1 MKKSLLIFFLLLSG
15 VSSQSQVLITLLF
28 GDKLNTPELE
38 FGLEG
43 GVMWS
48 NISGMNSQKYLVNW
62 NLGFYFDILLK
73 KQWFLYTGVL
83 VKSTSGLK
91 DLTANDLS
99 FLGSRIFNEEG
110 TYAQKINYFI
120 IPAVIKYKFKNRIYL
135 ELGPQFGL
143 RTKAWVE
150 FNSDVD
156 GFESTIKESNKDDI
170 KRLDVGILAGA
181 GWRFSKR
188 ITAWSIGVKY
198 YYGFVDVYKA
208 RSGTKNSM
216 FDLKLSIP
224 IGAGEIAQIKK
235 EMKAEKKKIR
245 NEEKAANKEAKEN
258 NKK

>member
-1 MKKSLLIFFLLLSG
+1 MKKILLVCFIVFSG
-15 VSSQSQVLITLLF
+15 IGTQSQVLITLLF

-43 GVMWS
+43 GFMWS
-48 NISGMNSQKYLVNW
+48 KISGMDSQKYLRNW
-62 NLGFYFDILLK
+62 NLGFYFDIHIK

-91 DLTANDLS
+91 DLTANDLN
-99 FLGSRIFNEEG
+99 FLGSRIFNAEG

-150 FNSDVD
+150 FKSDVD

-170 KRLDVGILAGA
+170 KRLDVGVLAGA

-188 ITAWSIGVKY
+188 INAWSIGVKY

-235 EMKAEKKKIR
+235 EMKAEKKKIKK
-245 NEEKAANKEAKEN
+245 EEKEAK
-258 NKK
+258 KATK